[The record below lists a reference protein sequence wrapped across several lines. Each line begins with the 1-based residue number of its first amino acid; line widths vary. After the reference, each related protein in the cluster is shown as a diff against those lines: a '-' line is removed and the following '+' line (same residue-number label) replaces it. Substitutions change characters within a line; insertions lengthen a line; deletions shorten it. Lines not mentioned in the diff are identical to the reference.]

1 MSLFMMNKLS
11 IASVLLLDVYCDD
24 DLEPIP
30 IYEPLNLFSAS

>member
-1 MSLFMMNKLS
+1 MNITV

-24 DLEPIP
+24 DLEPTS